1 MWLYMCCYM
10 AVYYYVVLLF
20 IHCTCMLCNPKNFR
34 LSAQQYSHSQ
44 LIINC
49 NATTLRG
56 HSVDTHYYQLRIQ
69 FCPLP
74 ANGLVEP
81 FSVDSQLKKLTEFLL
96 CNPATGGLPP
106 KWLEESAVTISKIE
120 NTLGVDR
127 DHSETI
133 QIVDRDH
140 TERR

>member
-1 MWLYMCCYM
+1 MCYSIMLKCY
-10 AVYYYVVLLF
+10 VTLLN
-20 IHCTCMLCNPKNFR
+20 IHCTCMLCSPKNFR

-56 HSVDTHYYQLRIQ
+56 HSVDSCISQLRIQ
-69 FCPLP
+69 FCQQPT
-74 ANGLVEP
+74 NGSTKP
-81 FSVDSQLKKLTEFLL
+81 FSVDSQLKKLTEFSL

-106 KWLEESAVTISKIE
+106 KWLWESAVTISKIE

-140 TERR
+140 TERRW